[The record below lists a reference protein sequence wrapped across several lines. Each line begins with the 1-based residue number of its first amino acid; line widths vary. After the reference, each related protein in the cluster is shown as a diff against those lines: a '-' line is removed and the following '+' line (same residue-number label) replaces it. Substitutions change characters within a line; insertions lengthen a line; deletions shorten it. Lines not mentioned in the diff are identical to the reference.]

1 MGLHAKNETIVSIHI
16 LFSHVVP
23 DRSIGFLVG
32 QAKCLMYKCLMSYKI
47 GEIGH
52 VVFFGAQEYDNSLT
66 LKKNLLF
73 FYKTTVNHW
82 VLESHVSS
90 CSTAPN

>member
-1 MGLHAKNETIVSIHI
+1 
-16 LFSHVVP
+16 
-23 DRSIGFLVG
+23 
-32 QAKCLMYKCLMSYKI
+32 MSYKI

-52 VVFFGAQEYDNSLT
+52 VFFFGAQEYDNSLT
-66 LKKNLLF
+66 LKKKNLLF

-90 CSTAPN
+90 CSRAPN